1 MRIRP
6 LRFYLALLALGI
18 LVPVLLFAV
27 GMAVRFTEAQREAQE
42 RGMRETSR
50 ALALA
55 IDRELGQSLR
65 ALEVLTH
72 DRSLQ
77 EGDLQA
83 FYDTC
88 QGLLRSQQP
97 WMAIALVSLSGQ
109 PLFTTTQPFG
119 TSLPDLSD
127 RAYFRAVVESGQP
140 AASNFLTTRAQG
152 LRTVMVAVP
161 IMKEGQLT
169 GVLSA
174 AYDLRHF
181 DRLWKDQRVPLDWV
195 GAVVD
200 AEGTILSRSRGAAEY
215 VGTPARQQFIDTIR
229 RASEGFFPSVT
240 VDGME
245 AFTAY
250 SRAQVAPWT
259 VSFSSPRSTFSAT
272 ANRSLL
278 GVLTVGLVCCLIA
291 VAWAAQVGRRI
302 TQPLRAL
309 ARAATDSA
317 ASPEA
322 FARVGRT
329 GISELEGLR
338 TALTRAT
345 LLVTEREAALRGQ
358 MGAAQAARAEAEAAN
373 RAKDQFLAM
382 LGHEL
387 RNPLAAITSGV
398 KLIAMAKD
406 EARRERVRALVERQ
420 ALLLARLVDDL
431 LDVARVTSGRI
442 LLQKRPVDLAESVRR
457 ALTAL
462 EVSGRTQSHQVMAD
476 VEPVWTEGD
485 EGRIDQIITNLVSN
499 ALKYT
504 PAGGRVTVTT
514 RASGEQALLEV
525 SDTGVG
531 LSREAL
537 GRVFELFYQV
547 NETLERAQGG
557 LGIGLTLVKR
567 LAELHGGSIHAESA
581 GPSRGSTFTLRLP
594 RLTVVEPAR
603 PARPAA
609 ALPSRR
615 VLVVE
620 DHADTREAVRALLET
635 EGHTVFEAEDGTTG
649 LERARSLRP
658 DAVILD
664 IGLPGQDGY
673 SVARALRSS
682 EEGRDMLLV
691 AVTGYGQQEDR
702 LHALQAGFDEHLV
715 KPMDIG
721 RLRALLARRASL
733 SHAS

>member
-1 MRIRP
+1 MKIRP

-27 GMAVRFTEAQREAQE
+27 AMVVRFTGAQREAQE
-42 RGMRETSR
+42 RGMRETAR
-50 ALALA
+50 ALAVA

-72 DRSLQ
+72 ERSLR
-77 EGDLQA
+77 EGDLRA

-88 QGLLRSQQP
+88 QDVLRPQQP
-97 WMAIALVSLSGQ
+97 WMTINLLAPSGKT
-109 PLFTTTQPFG
+109 LFTTGRPFG
-119 TSLPDLSD
+119 SVLPDATD
-127 RAYFRAVVESGQP
+127 RPYFRAVVDTGKP
-140 AASNFLTTRAQG
+140 AASDFLTTRALG

-161 IMKEGQLT
+161 VFKEGQLT
-169 GVLSA
+169 GVLTA
-174 AYDLRHF
+174 AYDVRHF
-181 DRLWKDQRVPLDWV
+181 DQLWSDQRVPQAWV

-200 AEGTILSRSRGAAEY
+200 SEGIILSRSRGASQY
-215 VGTPARQQFIDTIR
+215 VGTPAHQQFLDTVR
-229 RASEGFFPSVT
+229 SAPEGFFPTVT

-250 SRAQVAPWT
+250 ARAQVAPWT
-259 VSFSSPRSTFSAT
+259 VAFSAPRSTFSASV
-272 ANRSLL
+272 NRSLL

-291 VAWAAQVGRRI
+291 LGWAAWVGRRI
-302 TQPLRAL
+302 TQPLRGL
-309 ARAATDSA
+309 ARAATDST

-322 FARVGRT
+322 FAHAGST

-345 LLVTEREAALRGQ
+345 SQVAEREGALRAQ
-358 MGAAQAARAEAEAAN
+358 MDAAQAARADAEAAN

-387 RNPLAAITSGV
+387 RNPLAAITSGI
-398 KLIAMAKD
+398 KLIAMVKD
-406 EARRERVRALVERQ
+406 EPRRERVRALVERQ

-442 LLQKRPVDLAESVRR
+442 LLQKHPVDLAESVRR
-457 ALTAL
+457 AITAL
-462 EVSGRTQSHQVMAD
+462 ELSGRTHAHQVVAE

-504 PAGGRVTVTT
+504 PAGGRVIVTT
-514 RASGEQALLEV
+514 RASGEQAVLEV

-547 NETLERAQGG
+547 SETLDRAQGG

-567 LAELHGGSIHAESA
+567 LAELHGGSILAESA
-581 GPSRGSTFTLRLP
+581 GPSRGSTFTLSLP
-594 RLTVVEPAR
+594 RLATVELTR
-603 PARPAA
+603 PAWAAA

-620 DHADTREAVRALLET
+620 DHSDTREAVRALLEA
-635 EGHTVFEAEDGTTG
+635 EGHTVFEAEDGCSG

-658 DAVILD
+658 DAIIMD

-673 SVARALRSS
+673 SVARALRST
-682 EEGRDMLLV
+682 EEGRGMLLV

-721 RLRALLARRASL
+721 RLRELLSRRESGVRA
-733 SHAS
+733 A